1 MSDEPGRVEAVAVRA
16 RACCAQGGQ
25 GAAVAAIDCAAAQ
38 AAPRRSG
45 ARRRLFAPLNTP
57 IRDWQGRRVWI
68 VGASSGIG
76 EALALELARRGARL
90 ALSARGETRL
100 RAVCAAC
107 DAAAGVGLRPVGA
120 GAPANA
126 AVEQANFAGTPAPTG
141 NLALQPDLAPTET
154 LSLPLDLA
162 RDGDIEC
169 ARDALLA
176 NWGGFDLVVFN
187 AGTYR
192 PLRAWELG
200 AEAVRET
207 LATNLV
213 GTMSGT
219 AAVLPTLLAQGAG
232 AIALVGSVA
241 GYGGLPKAAVY
252 GPSKAALINF
262 AETLYLDLAPRG
274 IDVFLI
280 NPGFVATPLTA
291 HNDFAMP
298 ALQTPAQAADAIVA
312 GLARGEFEIHFP
324 KRFTRVLKLL
334 QWLPRRLYFPLVR
347 RATGL

>member
-1 MSDEPGRVEAVAVRA
+1 MSDEPGRAEAVAVRA

-25 GAAVAAIDCAAAQ
+25 GAAVAAIDRGAAQ

-126 AVEQANFAGTPAPTG
+126 AVEQANFAGSP
-141 NLALQPDLAPTET
+141 APTET

-162 RDGDIEC
+162 RDGDIER

-192 PLRAWELG
+192 PLRAWELS